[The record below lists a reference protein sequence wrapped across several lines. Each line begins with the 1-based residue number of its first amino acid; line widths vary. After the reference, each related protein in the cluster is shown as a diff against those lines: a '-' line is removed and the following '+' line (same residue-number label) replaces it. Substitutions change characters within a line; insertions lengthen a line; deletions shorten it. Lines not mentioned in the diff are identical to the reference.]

1 MGGVGRLMAN
11 AILNFHFDYLN
22 PSLIQFQKNDLYR
35 ENRQLGD
42 SDVIIMITLHGTV
55 GWLVIW
61 CWKKGKSSFFFLVFF
76 GRTNKVQ
83 RCLLSWSV
91 GPSLEKTKLSS
102 GFNHK
107 QLNINSVPKKNL
119 RDEVPYNHRAHHF
132 AWFSPILS
140 WPRMFSKRVFYDF
153 QPSL

>member
-1 MGGVGRLMAN
+1 MVL
-11 AILNFHFDYLN
+11 L
-22 PSLIQFQKNDLYR
+22 
-35 ENRQLGD
+35 
-42 SDVIIMITLHGTV
+42 V
-55 GWLVIW
+55 GWLFDAESRAKVH
-61 CWKKGKSSFFFLVFF
+61 SFFSFF

-119 RDEVPYNHRAHHF
+119 RDEVPYNHRALHF
-132 AWFSPILS
+132 A
-140 WPRMFSKRVFYDF
+140 
-153 QPSL
+153 